1 MCSFRDQPLSEPDDF
16 QKAEIIMDLERNLVL
31 SFRSYVK
38 AETED
43 NGYQLTE
50 SYSYFDLQTNV
61 QLTES
66 DFDITN
72 EEYQFP

>member
-1 MCSFRDQPLSEPDDF
+1 
-16 QKAEIIMDLERNLVL
+16 MDLERNLVL

-50 SYSYFDLQTNV
+50 SYSYFDLQTND